1 VIEQSG
7 AGEPWTTL
15 AAVANWLIWSLFL
28 AEVVVML
35 AVVPDRGRWLRKHPL
50 EIAIVVLTPPFLP
63 ASLQAL
69 RVFRLLR
76 VLRLIA
82 VVGYARR
89 VFSLNGLAY
98 GALLAL
104 ITVLAG
110 GAAFAHAEGEEVSTW
125 DGVWW
130 AMTTVTTVGYGDLY
144 PHTNLG
150 RGIAIVVMLVGI
162 GFLSLLIGAVSE
174 RFLAAQ
180 LREETKEVEREVE
193 SDLDAARVQ
202 LLAELRTVSDRL
214 RELEADVERLLRTT

>member
-1 VIEQSG
+1 M
-7 AGEPWTTL
+7 
-15 AAVANWLIWSLFL
+15 IWSLFL
-28 AEVVVML
+28 AEVLVML

-63 ASLQAL
+63 AGLQAL
-69 RVFRLLR
+69 RLFRPLR
-76 VLRLIA
+76 LLRLIA

-89 VFSLNGLAY
+89 LFSLNGLAY

-150 RGIAIVVMLVGI
+150 RGIAIFVMLVGI

-174 RFLAAQ
+174 RFLSAE
-180 LREETKEVEREVE
+180 LRQETKEVEREVE

-202 LLAELRTVSDRL
+202 LLAELRTMSDRL
-214 RELEADVERLLRTT
+214 RELEADVDRLLRTTELNR

>member
-1 VIEQSG
+1 MV
-7 AGEPWTTL
+7 
-15 AAVANWLIWSLFL
+15 
-28 AEVVVML
+28 
-35 AVVPDRGRWLRKHPL
+35 
-50 EIAIVVLTPPFLP
+50 
-63 ASLQAL
+63 
-69 RVFRLLR
+69 RLLR
-76 VLRLIA
+76 LLRLIA

-89 VFSLNGLAY
+89 LFSLNGLAY

-174 RFLAAQ
+174 RFLAAE
-180 LREETKEVEREVE
+180 LRQETKEVEREVE

-202 LLAELRTVSDRL
+202 VLAELRTMSDRL
-214 RELEADVERLLRTT
+214 RELEADVARLLRTT